1 MCFSPQGD
9 LVGGLV
15 ITAIGVDAVRHVR
28 DRRDHLAL
36 AALPLLLGAHQLDET
51 FVWWGLQG
59 HVPAAV
65 GRVAMWAYLFVAF
78 VVLPVYVPLAVMA
91 LEERRRKR
99 LMAPFAAIGGVV
111 AAVLL
116 GAMLIGSP
124 TATLARYHI
133 AYSLH
138 LDRGLGL
145 PITVLYVVAVCGA
158 LLISRYHD
166 VRIYG
171 IANLVA
177 VVILARLTADGFA
190 SLWCAYAAIVSGA
203 IALHMRF
210 AKTHREHPYLFT

>member
-15 ITAIGVDAVRHVR
+15 ITAIGADAVRHVH

-65 GRVAMWAYLFVAF
+65 GRAAMWAYLFVAF
-78 VVLPVYVPLAVMA
+78 VVLSVYVPMAVMA

-99 LMAPFAAIGGVV
+99 QMVPFVAIGTVV
-111 AAVLL
+111 STVLL
-116 GAMLIGSP
+116 VALIAGSP
-124 TATLARYHI
+124 TAVLARYHI

-138 LDRGLGL
+138 LDHGIGL

-158 LLISRYHD
+158 LLVSRYHD

-171 IANLVA
+171 IVNLVA

-190 SLWCAYAAIVSGA
+190 SLWCAYAAVTSGA